1 MFHLH
6 KQDLCAEMLWYSLN
20 ILIEHQMYQKV
31 QNVVIMVLKVH
42 TL

>member
-6 KQDLCAEMLWYSLN
+6 KQDLYAEMLWYSLY

-31 QNVVIMVLKVH
+31 QNVVIMVLKVY